1 MVYSY
6 NIVKPRIMRKAFF
19 PPSVA
24 VGFHSVPIVYRVAPK
39 LTRFREDIR
48 RHARHLSWGHIAS
61 QLKQIGVAPYV
72 RAVQLNVKRNIA
84 DYFNSCGVGV
94 IFKLHILLKKEI
106 LNYFAYCNFFRMGG
120 FKGFQGVRQAVFNAV
135 VKL

>member
-6 NIVKPRIMRKAFF
+6 NIVKPRIMCKAFF
-19 PPSVA
+19 PPVVA
-24 VGFHSVPIVYRVAPK
+24 VGFHSVPVIYRVAPK

-48 RHARHLSWGHIAS
+48 RYARHLRGGHIAP

-72 RAVQLNVKRNIA
+72 CAVQLNVKRNIA
-84 DYFNSCGVGV
+84 DYFNSRGICV

-106 LNYFAYCNFFRMGG
+106 LNNFAYSNFFRMGG
-120 FKGFQGVRQAVFNAV
+120 FKGFQGVRQTVFNAV